1 MNGWRIDASTRIS
14 FTASAISFFCIFEMS
29 MRLHAYLRQLR
40 SARARGGGVA
50 ASPPLFGAGAAHG
63 IVGAALDLVDLG
75 EGALAELLHR
85 AVVRLGHGLASGGG
99 AKRYG
104 GDATRGRRRGRN
116 QRGLPGNGF
125 CRVMCAA
132 VVKI

>member
-50 ASPPLFGAGAAHG
+50 ASRRLPAP
-63 IVGAALDLVDLG
+63 VPRMALS
-75 EGALAELLHR
+75 A
-85 AVVRLGHGLASGGG
+85 
-99 AKRYG
+99 
-104 GDATRGRRRGRN
+104 RRST
-116 QRGLPGNGF
+116 L
-125 CRVMCAA
+125 
-132 VVKI
+132 